1 MSSSGPPCSRQPKS
15 QRTNSK
21 QNDEVSYLGNA
32 KFPSEEQGMQPEERS
47 PSAYH
52 APLDE
57 SSDSTRVSTK
67 RRHDKRSQL
76 LDAIFARLGPHVP
89 SMRGKPHVVML

>member
-1 MSSSGPPCSRQPKS
+1 
-15 QRTNSK
+15 
-21 QNDEVSYLGNA
+21 
-32 KFPSEEQGMQPEERS
+32 MQPEERS